1 MGDISNKN
9 FELTDS
15 AKLKMSLLD
24 NLRNN
29 PNKKQIIKLKG
40 NSSLL
45 FANLTALTLASCGGG
60 GGRSSSPTPSF
71 SFSNQNF
78 TFTEDSSGTF
88 SISAPT
94 NAEGTVS
101 ITVNS
106 DSKWNFSYRLGWYC
120 LIGRFNSKQ
129 YIIIWNFLYFR

>member
-24 NLRNN
+24 DLRNN

-60 GGRSSSPTPSF
+60 GGGSPAHRTPPA
-71 SFSNQNF
+71 NGHRRPHTNR
-78 TFTEDSSGTF
+78 TRALDGT
-88 SISAPT
+88 
-94 NAEGTVS
+94 
-101 ITVNS
+101 
-106 DSKWNFSYRLGWYC
+106 L
-120 LIGRFNSKQ
+120 L
-129 YIIIWNFLYFR
+129 